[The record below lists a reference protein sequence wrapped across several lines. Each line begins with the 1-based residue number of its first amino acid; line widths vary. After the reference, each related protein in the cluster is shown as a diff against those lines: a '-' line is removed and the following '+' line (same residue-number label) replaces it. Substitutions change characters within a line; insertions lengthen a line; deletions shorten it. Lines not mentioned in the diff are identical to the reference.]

1 MSGIDPVVQDIIRS
15 KIPNA
20 HIVDTDVISPAQSA
34 GARKAVKA
42 EAMIAKWS
50 SPQFIQ
56 QAFAEADGAPYNT
69 TRHVIDF
76 AVIEVD
82 DDFDAGSKRR
92 QTVIVDK
99 TAGEIIAV
107 SG

>member
-1 MSGIDPVVQDIIRS
+1 MSDIDPIVQDIIRS

-20 HIVDTDVISPAQSA
+20 HIVDPDVISPAQSA
-34 GARKAVKA
+34 GARKAAKA

-50 SPQFIQ
+50 SRQFIQ
-56 QAFAEADGAPYNT
+56 QAFAEPDGVEYSAAP
-69 TRHVIDF
+69 HVIDF
-76 AVIEVD
+76 AVIEVED
-82 DDFDAGSKRR
+82 DVDAGLKRR

-107 SG
+107 TG

>member
-1 MSGIDPVVQDIIRS
+1 MSDIDPVVQDIIRS

-20 HIVDTDVISPAQSA
+20 HIVDTDDVPYAQSS
-34 GARKAVKA
+34 GVRKAVKA

-56 QAFAEADGAPYNT
+56 SFAEPDGPVHSQAA
-69 TRHVIDF
+69 HDIDF
-76 AVIEVD
+76 AVIEVE
-82 DDFDAGSKRR
+82 DDFDAGSRRR

>member
-1 MSGIDPVVQDIIRS
+1 MSDIDPVVQDIIRS

-20 HIVDTDVISPAQSA
+20 HIVDPDVISSSQSA
-34 GARKAVKA
+34 GARKAAKA

-50 SPQFIQ
+50 SRQFIQ
-56 QAFAEADGAPYNT
+56 QAFAEPDGLSLST
-69 TRHVIDF
+69 SGHVIDF
-76 AVIEVD
+76 AVIEVE